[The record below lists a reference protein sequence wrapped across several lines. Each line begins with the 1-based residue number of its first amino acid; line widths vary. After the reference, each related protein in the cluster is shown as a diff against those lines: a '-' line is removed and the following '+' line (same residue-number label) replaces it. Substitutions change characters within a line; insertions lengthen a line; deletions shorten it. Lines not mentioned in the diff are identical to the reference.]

1 MGFELPN
8 VKSLEN
14 RVFRIRNE
22 EEVVQ
27 IALEVFRYQYLTN
40 KVYQAFCN
48 ALGCVAQSVVS
59 LHQIPFLPIQFF
71 KSMEVQAGEF
81 IPATVFTSSGTT
93 GSQTSR
99 HSVKDLSL
107 YETSFLQCFEA
118 FYGSPKNYCIL
129 GLLPSYLERQ
139 GSSLIYMVEK
149 LIALSAHPASGF
161 YLYEHEKLHQT
172 LLVLEKQKQPTI
184 LFGVS
189 YALLDFVENHSIALE
204 HTTVIETGGMKGR
217 KKELTKNALYEI
229 LKAGFSA
236 AEIHSEYGMTELLSQ
251 AYAVNG
257 MYTCPPWMKVMLR
270 EETDP
275 LSYSERTGAINV
287 IDLANL
293 YSCSFIATDDLGRMH
308 AYRRFE
314 VLGRMDN
321 SDVRGC
327 SQLVL

>member
-40 KVYQAFCN
+40 NVYQSFCD
-48 ALGCVAQSVVS
+48 ALGKDPGSVS
-59 LHQIPFLPIQFF
+59 DLAQIPFLPIQFF
-71 KSMEVQAGEF
+71 KSMEVKAAEF
-81 IPATVFTSSGTT
+81 IPAMVFTSSGTT
-93 GSQTSR
+93 GAQASR
-99 HSVKDLSL
+99 HYVKDLSL
-107 YETSFLQCFEA
+107 YEASFLQCFER
-118 FYGSPKNYCIL
+118 FYGNPEAYCVL
-129 GLLPSYLERQ
+129 GLLPSYLERE
-139 GSSLIYMVEK
+139 GSSLIYMVNK
-149 LIALSAHPASGF
+149 LIGLSAHPSSGF
-161 YLYEHEKLHQT
+161 YLYDHEKLQQT
-172 LLVLEKQKQPTI
+172 LLELERQKQPTI

-189 YALLDFVENHSIALE
+189 YALLDFIEKYPVALQQ
-204 HTTVIETGGMKGR
+204 TIVIETGGMKGR
-217 KKELTKNALYEI
+217 KKELSKAALYDI
-229 LKAGFSA
+229 LKAGFST

-257 MYTCPPWMKVMLR
+257 LYQCPPWMKVMLR

-275 LSYSERTGAINV
+275 LSYSNRTGAINV

-293 YSCSFIATDDLGRMH
+293 YSCSFIATDDLGRLH
-308 AYRRFE
+308 PELRFE